1 MTMKLSLFWKL
12 MAAFAVV
19 VVVTVG
25 GVTLVARQTTANEFR
40 QYAFGGGANV
50 DQLVAQMADY
60 YARNGSWTGL
70 QAVVN
75 TGGAAGGRG
84 MMRGGMGGPRIIVAD
99 AQGNVV
105 ADSAGAASGQMPS
118 AQLAHGA
125 PITVGGQRVGTLL
138 SAGAASMMGGMM
150 GAPEQNF
157 LDRVNRA
164 VLLAGLAAGVVALL
178 LGFIVFRSITA
189 PLNRLTRAAHAVA
202 TGDLAQRVQIRT
214 GDEIA
219 ELGAAFN
226 SMAANLQQG
235 EQLRQEMTADIAHEL
250 RTPLSVI
257 QGNLEA
263 ILDGVYPPDSEH
275 IQPALDQA
283 QLLARLVEDLR
294 TLALAE
300 AGQLSLDRQPTDVA
314 ELTRRVVASFEPKA
328 ADKHV
333 MLSIDAAPAL
343 PPVHADGQRIAQVL
357 TNLLGNALRYT
368 PQDGRVA
375 VRVSAQD
382 SSILQDRSI
391 RQDSILIA
399 VNDSGPG
406 ISEGDLPHI
415 FDRFY
420 RADKSRSREGGGSGL
435 GLAIARSIVEA
446 HGGRIWADSNA
457 GQGTTLMFTLPAG

>member
-1 MTMKLSLFWKL
+1 
-12 MAAFAVV
+12 
-19 VVVTVG
+19 
-25 GVTLVARQTTANEFR
+25 
-40 QYAFGGGANV
+40 
-50 DQLVAQMADY
+50 
-60 YARNGSWTGL
+60 
-70 QAVVN
+70 
-75 TGGAAGGRG
+75 
-84 MMRGGMGGPRIIVAD
+84 
-99 AQGNVV
+99 
-105 ADSAGAASGQMPS
+105 
-118 AQLAHGA
+118 
-125 PITVGGQRVGTLL
+125 
-138 SAGAASMMGGMM
+138 MMGGMM

-235 EQLRQEMTADIAHEL
+235 EQLRREMTADIAHEL

-263 ILDGVYPPDSEH
+263 ILDGVYPPDAEH
-275 IQPALDQA
+275 IQPALDQT

-300 AGQLSLDRQPTDVA
+300 AGQLSLDRQPVDVA
-314 ELTRRVVASFEPKA
+314 ELTRRVVASFEPRA
-328 ADKHV
+328 ADKRV
-333 MLSIDAAPAL
+333 TLSLEATPAL

-368 PQDGRVA
+368 PQDGRVG
-375 VRVSAQD
+375 VRVSAQN
-382 SSILQDRSI
+382 SSIFV
-391 RQDSILIA
+391 A

-406 ISEGDLPHI
+406 ILDEDLPHI

-446 HGGRIWADSNA
+446 HGGRIWADSKT
-457 GQGTTLMFTLPAG
+457 GQGTTLTFTLPAGKTA

>member
-1 MTMKLSLFWKL
+1 MKLSLFWKL

-40 QYAFGGGANV
+40 QYTGGGINS
-50 DQLVAQMADY
+50 DQLVAQLADY
-60 YARNGSWTGL
+60 YAQNGSWAGV
-70 QAVVN
+70 QALVN
-75 TGGAAGGRG
+75 SSGVAAGRG
-84 MMRGGMGGPRIIVAD
+84 MMRGGMAGGGPRIIVAD

-105 ADSAGAASGQMPS
+105 ADSAGAASGQLPS

-125 PITVGGQRVGTLL
+125 PITVNGRRVGTLL
-138 SAGAASMMGGMM
+138 SAGGGSMMAGMM

-189 PLNRLTRAAHAVA
+189 PLNRLTRAAHSVA

-235 EQLRQEMTADIAHEL
+235 EQLRREMTADIAHEL

-300 AGQLSLDRQPTDVA
+300 AGQLSLDRQPTDIA

-328 ADKHV
+328 ADKRV
-333 MLSIDAAPAL
+333 TLSVDAAPAL

-382 SSILQDRSI
+382 SSILV
-391 RQDSILIA
+391 A

-406 ISEGDLPHI
+406 ISEEDLPHI

-446 HGGRIWADSNA
+446 HGGRIWAESKA
-457 GQGTTLMFTLPAG
+457 GQGTTLAFTLPAG